1 MAFAQRAVNTD
12 SKILLQTL
20 SEKTEEEEQTQYRED
35 LAQVVR
41 PRRPSANEA
50 TSARPEPMTEGKS
63 PLMLV
68 SELRV
73 DADGNESSVSPVRPK
88 RVSMEE
94 SLDGEAEVEASEYEN
109 GASFSEFAEKMGATE
124 LPDLLEAAAAYAAF
138 VENRPHFSRPQLMK
152 RVARHDP
159 SGEFTR
165 EAGLRSFGQLLR
177 QGKIR
182 KLKRG
187 QFTVADTT
195 RFNPDARMAGE

>member
-1 MAFAQRAVNTD
+1 
-12 SKILLQTL
+12 
-20 SEKTEEEEQTQYRED
+20 
-35 LAQVVR
+35 
-41 PRRPSANEA
+41 
-50 TSARPEPMTEGKS
+50 
-63 PLMLV
+63 MLV

-73 DADGNESSVSPVRPK
+73 DEDGNTVATSPIRPRRVSHDEAADAAAEAESSS
-88 RVSMEE
+88 
-94 SLDGEAEVEASEYEN
+94 YED
-109 GASFSEFAEKMGATE
+109 GASFSEFAEKMGAKE

-152 RVARHDP
+152 RVARHDT

-195 RFNPDARMAGE
+195 RFNPDARIAGE